1 MIVLDTHVWIRWLN
15 TSDENRNLEWHVLV
29 SNADRVAISAISLF
43 EVAWL
48 QRHNRISLTL
58 PMSEWFVHAT
68 SGSGIEVLPLTCTIA
83 ESAVNLPEHHSDP
96 QDRIIIA
103 TAINHSAKL
112 ISADGKFKEYVEL
125 KDCLVR
131 I

>member
-1 MIVLDTHVWIRWLN
+1 VIVLDTHVWIRWLN

-58 PMSEWFVHAT
+58 PLSEWFVHAT
-68 SGSGIEVLPLTCTIA
+68 SGSGIEVIPLTSAIA

-96 QDRIIIA
+96 QDRIIMA
-103 TAINHSAKL
+103 TAITHGAKL
-112 ISADGKFKEYVEL
+112 LSADKKFIEYAEL
-125 KDCLVR
+125 KDSLVR